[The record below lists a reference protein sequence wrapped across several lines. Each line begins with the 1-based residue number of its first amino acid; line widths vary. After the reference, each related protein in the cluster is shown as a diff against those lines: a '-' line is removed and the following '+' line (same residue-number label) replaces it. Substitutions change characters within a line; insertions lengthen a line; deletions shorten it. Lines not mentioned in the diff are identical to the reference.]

1 MGADE
6 DRAPPRE
13 GELRQERCP
22 NCGGLLTLTA
32 GRAEGYCTIEGI
44 YVEVVLPPPSEPS
57 RPDLV
62 RARVLAATKKELH
75 DLCASYGLRSSGN
88 KTDLL
93 MRLLRYMD
101 ERGIDLPPE
110 ERETEA
116 VAEEPVEVE
125 PPPVPPPAAPEPAPL
140 LVEVPVEPTPET
152 DVPAALPTADVDEL
166 LPQVQIEDTPE
177 SPPEAPAEGP
187 EMDRRRLRRDQRVFY
202 AGSFLTAAGGIG
214 LLLGSFLHDV
224 LRVPLF
230 GDSYEAFGPLNVTA
244 AILGGVVLLAGLGAI
259 GFSLRGGVVRAPS
272 AGG

>member
-1 MGADE
+1 MGADG

-44 YVEVVLPPPSEPS
+44 FVEVVLPPPSEPS

-202 AGSFLTAAGGIG
+202 AGSFLTAVGGIG